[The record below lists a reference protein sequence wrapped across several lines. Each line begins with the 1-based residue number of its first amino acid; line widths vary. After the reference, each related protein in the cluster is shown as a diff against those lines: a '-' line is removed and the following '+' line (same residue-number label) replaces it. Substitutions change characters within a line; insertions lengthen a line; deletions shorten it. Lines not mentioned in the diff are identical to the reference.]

1 VALAADDDDL
11 EFAEDVEG
19 LGPLA
24 ATIVSIGLTPIST
37 MYFSSVKEIPEWSLM
52 ITAQK
57 KTLTILL
64 TPEDLR

>member
-1 VALAADDDDL
+1 VDPAADNDDL
-11 EFAEDVEG
+11 GLAEDIEG

-37 MYFSSVKEIPEWSLM
+37 MDFSSVKEIPGWGLM
-52 ITAQK
+52 IAAQK